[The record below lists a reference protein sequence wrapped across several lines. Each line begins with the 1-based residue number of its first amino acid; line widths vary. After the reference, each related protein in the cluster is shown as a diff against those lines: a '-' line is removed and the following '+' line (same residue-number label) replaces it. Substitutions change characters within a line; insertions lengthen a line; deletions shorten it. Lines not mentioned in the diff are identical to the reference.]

1 MTLKNQT
8 WFHFCKLFHEIFI
21 QRVLKGFLP
30 ITNVGF
36 WLFLLSPCVISLLCL
51 KLHGW
56 AYFYGKISSV
66 APVQGTWIKDAL
78 LIGLRREVKKHST
91 RQDSNPHP
99 QEFCSAGVALL
110 LCYSRCP
117 LILVLMPSWK
127 GGFCWLGS
135 KFIAGDSTSS
145 AGEETTFNFSHS

>member
-1 MTLKNQT
+1 MK
-8 WFHFCKLFHEIFI
+8 FLFGVSWNNFEVWKEFL
-21 QRVLKGFLP
+21 QLYGMVLVFFL
-30 ITNVGF
+30 N
-36 WLFLLSPCVISLLCL
+36 PCELSLLHL
-51 KLHGW
+51 KQHSK
-56 AYFYGKISSV
+56 AYFYGKISCV
-66 APVQGTWIKDAL
+66 APLRGTWIKDAL
-78 LIGLRREVKKHST
+78 LIGLRREVKKHIT
-91 RQDSNPHP
+91 GQDSIPHP